1 MLSLAQ
7 SSCTKMEFSNVHIQL
22 IWIPYHSIFETG
34 HCVKTKN
41 AVSKDV
47 VGMPLFDALLI
58 SLVVRFDSVGV
69 FRSSF
74 PSPLTKFS
82 NNASLLAGNAGV
94 AALQIS
100 MFPNVG
106 CARILAQQHRANQ

>member
-1 MLSLAQ
+1 MFKQ
-7 SSCTKMEFSNVHIQL
+7 
-22 IWIPYHSIFETG
+22 
-34 HCVKTKN
+34 KN

-94 AALQIS
+94 AALQIVNAS
-100 MFPNVG
+100 RYPPRPIVG
-106 CARILAQQHRANQ
+106 QRL